1 MAAAVAAAGCQKHGL
16 ETQHVS
22 SCWYFYFSIS
32 PFFLLHVYFRCI
44 QHIETAM
51 AAATAAWVQDV
62 TTGLETWTTGAA
74 GEEDNG

>member
-1 MAAAVAAAGCQKHGL
+1 VPEARARDATRL
-16 ETQHVS
+16 ELLV
-22 SCWYFYFSIS
+22 FFFLSIS

>member
-1 MAAAVAAAGCQKHGL
+1 
-16 ETQHVS
+16 
-22 SCWYFYFSIS
+22 
-32 PFFLLHVYFRCI
+32 
-44 QHIETAM
+44 M